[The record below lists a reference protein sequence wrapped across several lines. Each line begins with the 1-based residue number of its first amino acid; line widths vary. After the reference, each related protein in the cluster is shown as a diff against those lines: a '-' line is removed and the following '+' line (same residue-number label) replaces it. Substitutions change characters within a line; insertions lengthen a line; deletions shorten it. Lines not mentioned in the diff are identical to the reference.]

1 MYKDRNSDKIFTG
14 PVWDFDLA
22 FDNDT
27 RIHPIEGR
35 TDFLFRTGG
44 TCVTG
49 MREFADRIINSS
61 LDDLSEIWS
70 RARYD
75 NGLTYNRFMEHVDSL
90 TDIVGESQVL
100 NFMRWPILNQL
111 VHQNYQ
117 ALGSYDA
124 EVDVIRT
131 FLNNRFPWM
140 DNKIGLTPV
149 SVDNAISE
157 ENAGIFAV
165 PGGIT
170 VDATIGGATVTVYD
184 TSGLA
189 VYEAEAAAGGSE
201 ISLQPGIYIV
211 KVNNGA
217 KVIRKK
223 VLVK

>member
-1 MYKDRNSDKIFTG
+1 M
-14 PVWDFDLA
+14 
-22 FDNDT
+22 
-27 RIHPIEGR
+27 
-35 TDFLFRTGG
+35 
-44 TCVTG
+44 
-49 MREFADRIINSS
+49 
-61 LDDLSEIWS
+61 
-70 RARYD
+70 
-75 NGLTYNRFMEHVDSL
+75 
-90 TDIVGESQVL
+90 
-100 NFMRWPILNQL
+100 
-111 VHQNYQ
+111 
-117 ALGSYDA
+117 
-124 EVDVIRT
+124 DVIRS
-131 FLNNRFPWM
+131 FLDYRFPWM
-140 DNKIGLTPV
+140 DDKIGLTPV

-170 VDATIGGATVTVYD
+170 VDATITVYD